1 MTTRNLLWLAAL
13 SFVPTLFFYMVG
25 EEGIYTIST
34 LEMWHNK
41 DWFTQ
46 TMFGHNLQRPP
57 LFNWLAIPLAQVLG
71 WSHIL
76 LVIRLMSVA
85 ATLGMAAWLYWLVK
99 RLYQDKDFALFAALG
114 CLSLAD
120 LLLYRGWLSYTD
132 PLFGFF
138 IFGAIANAWVACVE
152 QQRRWLAWSVWW
164 IGCAL
169 LTKVFTAYVFY
180 ATALFV
186 LLWFRPYRQFLLSP
200 VSLLI
205 LAGAA
210 IVPYAWFSHVPQ
222 VSGQSGSMLNEILG
236 KLRAGEGWAYLQ
248 HLLNYLVEAV
258 LWLAPAPLLAMYLW
272 ARRRVVL
279 LDNTPQHFRAAVWI
293 TGLAILPYWIAPQG
307 GIRYLLPVYPLIAL
321 VCARVIWRAGSS
333 GQRLALR
340 WFAGLI
346 AFKFIFALALFP
358 YYQSHYR
365 GENYVLA
372 AHALHQKTLGY
383 PLYVDDSSSIG
394 ENIVGQIDIDRLPA
408 APLQRPPAQW
418 DNGFL
423 LTYRSSDP
431 GSTLLEKLS
440 VAKDELYLFCRGAA
454 CSVGNVP
461 KK

>member
-34 LEMWHNK
+34 LEMWYSK
-41 DWFTQ
+41 DWLTQ
-46 TMFGHNLQRPP
+46 TLFGHNLQRPP

-76 LVIRLMSVA
+76 QVIRLISVV

-99 RLYQDKDFALFAALG
+99 RLYKDQNFALFAALS

-138 IFGAIANAWVACVE
+138 IFGAIANAWVGCVE

-186 LLWFRPYRQFLLSP
+186 LLWFRSYRQFLLSP
-200 VSLLI
+200 LSLLI
-205 LAGAA
+205 LACTLVA
-210 IVPYAWFSHVPQ
+210 PYAWFSHVPQ
-222 VSGQSGSMLNEILG
+222 VSGQSGSMINEILG
-236 KLRAGEGWAYLQ
+236 KLRAGEGWAYFQ
-248 HLLNYLVEAV
+248 HLFSYVIEAM
-258 LWLAPAPLLAMYLW
+258 LWLAPAPLLALYLW
-272 ARRRVVL
+272 GSHRIVMWENA
-279 LDNTPQHFRAAVWI
+279 PQHFRAALWI
-293 TGLAILPYWIAPQG
+293 VSLGILPYWLAPQG

-321 VCARVIWRAGSS
+321 VCARMIWRGGAS

-346 AFKFIFALALFP
+346 ALKFVFVLGLFP

-365 GENYVLA
+365 GENYVVT

-383 PLYVDDSSSIG
+383 PVYADDNRSIG
-394 ENIVGQIDIDRLPA
+394 ENIIGQMDIDRLPA
-408 APLQRPPAQW
+408 APLSLPPSQW
-418 DNGFL
+418 NNGFL
-423 LTYRSSDP
+423 LTYISSDS
-431 GSTLLEKLS
+431 GSTLVEKLS
-440 VAKDELYLFCRGAA
+440 IAKDDLYLFCRGAA
-454 CSVGNVP
+454 CAANKVHE
-461 KK
+461 K